1 MSPQGIGAVPEGIL
15 RLPPAVVLLMGEL
28 SVSGIGLSDE
38 ALLAG
43 MAVGDETAA
52 VTFVRRYQRRVYGLA
67 VSMLGDAQAAEDVAQ
82 EALVRAWRHAQVFDS
97 RRGSAATWVLAITR
111 NLAIDAM
118 RVRRSTPMDPARFL
132 TLGSVSQ
139 EETPEEAGDAL
150 DTYPGI
156 QAALAALPPEQ
167 RRALVLAAVYGLTAA
182 DISQRESI
190 PLGTAKTRIRAGLQK
205 LRNTLDVKVSRP

>member
-1 MSPQGIGAVPEGIL
+1 
-15 RLPPAVVLLMGEL
+15 
-28 SVSGIGLSDE
+28 VSDLSDE
-38 ALLAG
+38 TLLAG

-67 VSMLGDAQAAEDVAQ
+67 VSMLGDAHAAEDVAQ
-82 EALVRAWRHAQVFDS
+82 EALVRAWRHAQVFDT

-139 EETPEEAGDAL
+139 EESPEEAAETL
-150 DTYPGI
+150 DTHPDI
-156 QAALAALPPEQ
+156 RAALAGLPPEQ
-167 RRALVLAAVYGLTAA
+167 RRALVLAVVYGLTAA
-182 DISQRESI
+182 DVSERESI
-190 PLGTAKTRIRAGLQK
+190 PLGTAKSRIRAGLQK
-205 LRNTLDVKVSRP
+205 LRDALDTKVSRP

>member
-1 MSPQGIGAVPEGIL
+1 MPPTSSPGVP
-15 RLPPAVVLLMGEL
+15 
-28 SVSGIGLSDE
+28 VSELSDE

-82 EALVRAWRHAQVFDS
+82 EALVRAWRHAQVFDA

-132 TLGSVSQ
+132 TLGAVSMD
-139 EETPEEAGDAL
+139 ESPEDVGETFDSNPNLRG
-150 DTYPGI
+150 
-156 QAALAALPPEQ
+156 ALAGLPPEQ
-167 RRALVLAAVYGLTAA
+167 RRALVLAVVYGLTAQ
-182 DISQRESI
+182 DVSDRESI

-205 LRNTLDVKVSRP
+205 LRRTLDVKVHQP

>member
-1 MSPQGIGAVPEGIL
+1 MSE
-15 RLPPAVVLLMGEL
+15 
-28 SVSGIGLSDE
+28 LSDE

-67 VSMLGDAQAAEDVAQ
+67 VSMLGDPQAAEDVAQ
-82 EALVRAWRHAQVFDS
+82 EALLRAWRHAQVFDT

-118 RVRRSTPMDPARFL
+118 RVRRAAPMDPARFL
-132 TLGSVSQ
+132 SLGSVSLDQ
-139 EETPEEAGDAL
+139 SPEEAAEAGDAK
-150 DTYPGI
+150 PGI
-156 QAALAALPPEQ
+156 RAALGLLPPEQ
-167 RRALVLAAVYGLTAA
+167 RRALVLAVVYGLTAA
-182 DISQRESI
+182 DVSQRESI

-205 LRNTLDVKVSRP
+205 LRATMDVKVNRP